1 MKILVTGGLG
11 FIGSALIRKILDS
24 TKDHVLNVDC
34 CTYASMPEALE
45 GKEKNNRYNFLK
57 IDISNYDLINKAIQ
71 SFKPNKIFHLAA
83 ESHVDRSIVNPAV
96 FMYTNI
102 MGTFNILQ
110 SIKLSKNILP
120 SDFVLLHVST
130 DEVFGS
136 LTFDENP
143 FNEMSSYQPNSP
155 YSASKASSD
164 LLVRAWHETY
174 DINTVINVK
183 DASIFH
189 RYNTILNNVNFKI
202 NKGEFVYLIGKTG
215 SGKSSL
221 LKTIYGDLILKM
233 GSINVDGH
241 EIKDI
246 KKSEL
251 PLIRRKLGIIFQ
263 DFQLFQDRSIAENL
277 IFVMKATGWKKNI
290 INDNVLK
297 LLSKVGIEDKANRYP
312 HQLSGGEQQR
322 AVIARALINN
332 PIILIADE
340 PTGNLDP
347 KVSEN
352 IFKLFLEINKKGTTI
367 LMATHNYELIK
378 KFNNRTLNCIEGK
391 VEEINVNNI

>member
-1 MKILVTGGLG
+1 MK
-11 FIGSALIRKILDS
+11 
-24 TKDHVLNVDC
+24 N
-34 CTYASMPEALE
+34 
-45 GKEKNNRYNFLK
+45 
-57 IDISNYDLINKAIQ
+57 
-71 SFKPNKIFHLAA
+71 
-83 ESHVDRSIVNPAV
+83 
-96 FMYTNI
+96 
-102 MGTFNILQ
+102 
-110 SIKLSKNILP
+110 
-120 SDFVLLHVST
+120 
-130 DEVFGS
+130 
-136 LTFDENP
+136 
-143 FNEMSSYQPNSP
+143 
-155 YSASKASSD
+155 
-164 LLVRAWHETY
+164 

-297 LLSKVGIEDKANRYP
+297 ILSKVGLEDKANRYP

>member
-1 MKILVTGGLG
+1 M
-11 FIGSALIRKILDS
+11 
-24 TKDHVLNVDC
+24 
-34 CTYASMPEALE
+34 
-45 GKEKNNRYNFLK
+45 
-57 IDISNYDLINKAIQ
+57 IN
-71 SFKPNKIFHLAA
+71 
-83 ESHVDRSIVNPAV
+83 
-96 FMYTNI
+96 
-102 MGTFNILQ
+102 
-110 SIKLSKNILP
+110 
-120 SDFVLLHVST
+120 
-130 DEVFGS
+130 
-136 LTFDENP
+136 
-143 FNEMSSYQPNSP
+143 
-155 YSASKASSD
+155 
-164 LLVRAWHETY
+164 
-174 DINTVINVK
+174 DINTVIDIK

-189 RYNTILNNVNFKI
+189 RYNTILNDVNFKI
-202 NKGEFVYLIGKTG
+202 KKGEFVYIIGKTG

-233 GSINVDGH
+233 GSINVVGH
-241 EIKDI
+241 EMKNI
-246 KKSEL
+246 KKSKL
-251 PLIRRKLGIIFQ
+251 PFIRRKLGIIFQ

-297 LLSKVGIEDKANRYP
+297 LLSKVGLEDKANRYP

-347 KVSEN
+347 KVSEK

-391 VEEINVNNI
+391 VEEININNI